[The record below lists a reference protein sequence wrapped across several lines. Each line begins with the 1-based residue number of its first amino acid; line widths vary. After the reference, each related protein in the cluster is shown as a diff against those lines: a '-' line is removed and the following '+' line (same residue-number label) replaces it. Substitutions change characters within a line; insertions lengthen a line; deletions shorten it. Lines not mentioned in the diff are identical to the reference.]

1 MALLMIPQA
10 LAYVVIAGLD
20 AKFGLY
26 SSFLG
31 LAVMALLTT
40 SRETVIGPSP
50 ISCPL
55 MKDFIRIPTEW
66 PFNPAWRGGFSSPYL
81 SQMLTFWTGLIMAVL
96 GLIRGGFILNFVSNA
111 VVAGFLQA
119 QEMNHM
125 TTLVFEVNL

>member
-40 SRETVIGPSP
+40 SHETVIGPSP

-55 MKDFIRIPTEW
+55 MKDFIRISTEW

-119 QEMNHM
+119 QEMNHI
-125 TTLVFEVNL
+125 T

>member
-1 MALLMIPQA
+1 MTVQCVNPKSSIMPDIVAGITMALLMIPQA

-55 MKDFIRIPTEW
+55 MKDFIRIPTDW

-96 GLIRGGFILNFVSNA
+96 GR
-111 VVAGFLQA
+111 FL
-119 QEMNHM
+119 
-125 TTLVFEVNL
+125 